1 MNDKITFLILAAG
14 KGTRMKNSLPKVM
27 HKVGGKTL
35 IENVID
41 TVKTFPNSE
50 IISILSPSM
59 PQIAALV
66 SKKYNSE
73 VIYQTEQLGTGHA
86 VKICLEKLKGK
97 TGMVV
102 ALYGDTPFVSSQTI
116 SKLIEKIDDK
126 TVISVLGFEVET
138 ENAYGR
144 LICDNAGNLL
154 EIVEVK
160 EATEAQKKVK
170 LCNSGVIAFS
180 AKHIENIINK
190 IENNNSKQ
198 EYYLTDAVK
207 IANQLGFKCGY
218 VITEENEVLGINSQQ
233 ELVMAEK
240 IMQEKLRE
248 KHLLNGVII
257 SAPETVCFSA
267 EAEVAPGVEIE
278 PFVVFKG
285 FVKIDEGAVIKS
297 FSHLEN
303 CIISKNANIGPYA
316 RIRPESNIGEDVKI
330 GNFVEIKKSN
340 IGKNSKI
347 SHLSYIGD
355 TEMAEDVNIGAGTIT
370 CNYDG
375 VNKFKT
381 TIEQGAFVGSN
392 SSLVAPVKIGKN
404 AIIGAGTTLLKDA
417 ESDKITINSLDQK
430 TKDKK

>member
-27 HKVGGKTL
+27 HKVAGKTL

-41 TVKTFPNSE
+41 TAKTFPNSD

-59 PQIAALV
+59 PQIAAIV

-73 VIYQTEQLGTGHA
+73 IIYQTQQLGTGHA

-97 TGMVV
+97 TGVVV
-102 ALYGDTPFVSSQTI
+102 ALYGDTPFVSEQTI
-116 SKLIEKIDDK
+116 LKLIEKIDDK
-126 TVISVLGFEVET
+126 TTISVLGFEVEK

-160 EATEAQKKVK
+160 EASEAQKKVK

-180 AKHIENIINK
+180 AKHIENIVNK
-190 IENNNSKQ
+190 IENNNSKK

-218 VITEENEVLGINSQQ
+218 VTTEENEVLGINSQQ
-233 ELVMAEK
+233 ELVMAEN

-257 SAPETVCFSA
+257 SAPETVYFSA
-267 EAEVAPGVEIE
+267 ETEIAAGVEIE

-285 FVKIDEGAVIKS
+285 VVKIEEGAVIKS

-303 CIISKNANIGPYA
+303 CFVGKNANIGPYA
-316 RIRPESNIGEDVKI
+316 RIRPETNIGEDVKI

-375 VNKFKT
+375 FNKFKT

-392 SSLVAPVKIGKN
+392 SSLVAPVKVGKN
-404 AIIGAGTTLLKDA
+404 AVIGAGTTLLKDA